1 MLLEVL
7 VFVQEGCPACHEIRP
22 LVDQL
27 AAHYGRCVRTRIV
40 DVNKESLLSDAMQV
54 RDTPTIIGAKNFH
67 SELRMVGAEN
77 AATRLPQLYSSLVT
91 GASCP
96 VGAWKGDV

>member
-1 MLLEVL
+1 MFLEVL

-22 LVDQL
+22 LVDRL

-40 DVNKESLLSDAMQV
+40 DVNRESLLADSMHIEN
-54 RDTPTIIGAKNFH
+54 TPTVIGSKNFYA
-67 SELRMVGAEN
+67 EVRMVGGEN
-77 AATRLPQLYSSLVT
+77 AEQRLPQLYHSLLS
-91 GASCP
+91 GGSCP